1 MLNVSLMLEWK
12 CCKDVNGIAF
22 TENFV
27 SFAFFLMILIEVR
40 KDKELIVFVSN
51 ILILK
56 RTLKIYRKDILVFQ
70 KFINSEMYLSKNN
83 WINLFSLKTI

>member
-1 MLNVSLMLEWK
+1 MLEWK
-12 CCKDVNGIAF
+12 RCKDVNGIAF
-22 TENFV
+22 TEKFV

-40 KDKELIVFVSN
+40 KDKELIIFVSN